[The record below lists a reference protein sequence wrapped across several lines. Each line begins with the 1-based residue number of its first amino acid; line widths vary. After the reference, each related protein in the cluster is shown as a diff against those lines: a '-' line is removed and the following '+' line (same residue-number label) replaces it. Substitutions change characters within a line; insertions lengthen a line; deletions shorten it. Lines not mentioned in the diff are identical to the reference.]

1 MYRWWYY
8 KICVR
13 LKRMMV
19 NVRTIIREWFYH
31 VITFRLDLAYTL
43 PLLFKLVPTVCVLSP
58 SGQATDFIKRN
69 IVLSSGFVGGFF
81 LGLAS

>member
-1 MYRWWYY
+1 
-8 KICVR
+8 
-13 LKRMMV
+13 MV
-19 NVRTIIREWFYH
+19 LPCDNF
-31 VITFRLDLAYTL
+31 LAYTL